1 MACYYWALIEAA
13 SMTEGHKIILKP
25 ETRILSWVMLEK
37 LSNKEASA
45 QKSSIIKWK
54 WFIQGHASGER
65 QGACHYI
72 HKQVA
77 SFPLGPTL
85 EPSEELLYPID
96 TWVVF
101 YE

>member
-25 ETRILSWVMLEK
+25 ETRIMSWVMLEK

-54 WFIQGHASGER
+54 WFIQDM
-65 QGACHYI
+65 
-72 HKQVA
+72 
-77 SFPLGPTL
+77 LL
-85 EPSEELLYPID
+85 EKGKE
-96 TWVVF
+96 VF
-101 YE
+101 IIFTSR